1 MVYDVNNNSKSDHTG
16 ELSPFV
22 SESKLTLSKVSI
34 VGDLLGSKW
43 YNLFV
48 IISLPMSVMISI
60 DKDCPFCGKESIMSV
75 VVTDCRST

>member
-1 MVYDVNNNSKSDHTG
+1 M
-16 ELSPFV
+16 L
-22 SESKLTLSKVSI
+22 I
-34 VGDLLGSKW
+34 VGDLLGSKG